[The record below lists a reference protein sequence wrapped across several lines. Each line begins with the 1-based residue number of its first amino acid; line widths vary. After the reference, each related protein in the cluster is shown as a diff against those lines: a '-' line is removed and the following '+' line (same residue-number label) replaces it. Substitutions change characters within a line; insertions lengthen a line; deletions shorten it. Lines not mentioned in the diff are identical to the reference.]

1 MNLFLSCPAVL
12 VQLLQ
17 SEDRMVHMKRGLLM
31 QRLEPGDAGLYSCT
45 TLEHSFSQ
53 VQARYN
59 LKIIPLQ
66 SMTASQTRASD
77 PGAGGAGP
85 MGRPGGPG
93 SHTQSHAQ
101 LFKNYKD
108 LHMMGA
114 ARMNVDEYCE
124 QMWHRE
130 KKRQQ
135 KLRQL
140 KWKQTQVDNRKAR
153 VRRHRSTEDI
163 TIQ

>member
-93 SHTQSHAQ
+93 SHTQRHTKH
-101 LFKNYKD
+101 FRNYKD
-108 LHMMGA
+108 LHMVGMA
-114 ARMNVDEYCE
+114 SMSVNEYCE
-124 QMWHRE
+124 QLWYRE
-130 KKRQQ
+130 KK

-140 KWKQTQVDNRKAR
+140 KWKRTQVDNGKAR
-153 VRRHRSTEDI
+153 VRRHDFTEE
-163 TIQ
+163 TLLQ